1 MVAPGARGAEAESRG
16 GGGVGEGRGAIASG
30 RPGGASGVAK
40 GGGGAYGGAMKTF
53 LRTVLAALLVLSAFL
68 PAGCCLF
75 DPLYYKTM
83 AAFGQEKRDLL
94 VSKVTKARDAQKQT
108 QEVFQDAL
116 EQFGAVVHY
125 DGGDLQ
131 KEYNRLSKELDRCEG
146 RAADVASRI
155 DAVEKVAK
163 DLFKEWKKELG
174 KYQNDAYRRDS
185 EKKLRATQADCD
197 RMLDAMRA
205 AQSRIDPVLSVFRD
219 QVLYLKH
226 NLNARAIASMQGET
240 ARVETDV
247 AQLVDDLS
255 KAIEEADRFIA
266 GIGE

>member
-1 MVAPGARGAEAESRG
+1 MV
-16 GGGVGEGRGAIASG
+16 EG
-30 RPGGASGVAK
+30 
-40 GGGGAYGGAMKTF
+40 MKTF
-53 LRTVLAALLVLSAFL
+53 LRTVLASLVVLSAFL

-75 DPLYYKTM
+75 DPVYYKTM

-94 VSKVTKARDAQKQT
+94 VSKVAKARDAQKET
-108 QEVFQDAL
+108 QEVFKDAL
-116 EQFGAVVHY
+116 EQFGSVVHF

-146 RAADVASRI
+146 RATDVASRI

-174 KYQNDAYRRDS
+174 EYQNEAYRRDS
-185 EKKLRATQADCD
+185 EKKLRATQADCE

-205 AQSRIDPVLSVFRD
+205 AQSRIEPVLSVFRD

-247 AQLVDDLS
+247 ARLVDDLS

-266 GIGE
+266 GMGE